1 MLSPLG
7 IEVIPQGLLG
17 IPSCEEPFPSFVENA
32 ITKARHASKLSGL
45 PALADDSG
53 ICVDALNGLPGVL
66 SARFAL
72 SDQKKD
78 PSDEDNNA
86 LLIKKLAGVSQRSA
100 HFTCTL
106 VYLESADDPE
116 PLIAVGKWHGQII
129 ETPKGQAGFGYDP
142 LFFVPELGK
151 TAAELSAE
159 EKNSS
164 KEIEANTNPRINYFR
179 LAFIIPNSVS
189 QFVKSSYISLGF
201 GGNVSSFFTHIL

>member
-1 MLSPLG
+1 MSPKKIVLASNNAGKVKEFNALLSPLG
-7 IEVIPQGLLG
+7 FEVIPQGLLG
-17 IPSCEEPFPSFVENA
+17 IPSCEEPFPSFIENA

-78 PSDEDNNA
+78 PSDDDNNE
-86 LLIKKLAGVSQRSA
+86 LLIRKLTGISQRSA

-106 VYLESADDPE
+106 VYLESVNDPE

-129 ETPKGQAGFGYDP
+129 DSPKGASGFGYDP
-142 LFFVPELGK
+142 LFLIPELGK
-151 TAAELSAE
+151 TAAELSSE
-159 EKNSS
+159 EKNKISHRAIALEQLMSS
-164 KEIEANTNPRINYFR
+164 LK
-179 LAFIIPNSVS
+179 
-189 QFVKSSYISLGF
+189 KKISA
-201 GGNVSSFFTHIL
+201 

>member
-1 MLSPLG
+1 MPAKKIVLASNNAGKVKEFNSLLSPLG

-17 IPSCEEPFPSFVENA
+17 IPSCDEPFPSFVENA

-86 LLIKKLAGVSQRSA
+86 LLIKQLMGVNQRSA

-129 ETPKGQAGFGYDP
+129 DSPKGASGFGYDP
-142 LFFVPELGK
+142 LFLIPELGK
-151 TAAELSAE
+151 TAAELSPE
-159 EKNSS
+159 EKNKMSHRALALEQLMQSLKNKISS
-164 KEIEANTNPRINYFR
+164 
-179 LAFIIPNSVS
+179 
-189 QFVKSSYISLGF
+189 
-201 GGNVSSFFTHIL
+201 

>member
-1 MLSPLG
+1 MPAKKIVLASNNAGKVKEFNSLLSPLG

-78 PSDEDNNA
+78 PSDQDNNA
-86 LLIKKLAGVSQRSA
+86 LLIKQLMGINQRSA

-129 ETPKGQAGFGYDP
+129 DSPKGASGFGYDP
-142 LFFVPELGK
+142 LFLIPELGK
-151 TAAELSAE
+151 TAAELSPN
-159 EKNSS
+159 EKNKMSHRALALEQLMQSLKNKISS
-164 KEIEANTNPRINYFR
+164 
-179 LAFIIPNSVS
+179 
-189 QFVKSSYISLGF
+189 
-201 GGNVSSFFTHIL
+201 

>member
-1 MLSPLG
+1 MPAKKIVLASNNAGKVKEFNALLSPLG

-86 LLIKKLAGVSQRSA
+86 LLIKQLMGVNQRSA

-129 ETPKGQAGFGYDP
+129 DSPKGASGFGYDP
-142 LFFVPELGK
+142 LFLIPELGK
-151 TAAELSAE
+151 TAAELSPE
-159 EKNSS
+159 EKNKMSHRALALEQLMQSLKNKISS
-164 KEIEANTNPRINYFR
+164 
-179 LAFIIPNSVS
+179 
-189 QFVKSSYISLGF
+189 
-201 GGNVSSFFTHIL
+201 

>member
-1 MLSPLG
+1 MSSKKIVLASNNAGKVKEFNALLSPLG

-17 IPSCEEPFPSFVENA
+17 ISSCDEPFPSFVENA

-53 ICVDALNGLPGVL
+53 ICVDALTGLPGVL

-86 LLIKKLAGVSQRSA
+86 LLIKKLTGVNQRSA

-129 ETPKGQAGFGYDP
+129 ESPKGQSGFGYDP
-142 LFFVPELGK
+142 LFFIPELGK
-151 TAAELSAE
+151 TAAELSAH
-159 EKNSS
+159 EKNSVS
-164 KEIEANTNPRINYFR
+164 HRGIALKKLLLELQQRIS
-179 LAFIIPNSVS
+179 PTSC
-189 QFVKSSYISLGF
+189 
-201 GGNVSSFFTHIL
+201 

>member
-1 MLSPLG
+1 MPAKKIVLASNNAGKVKEFNALLSPLG
-7 IEVIPQGLLG
+7 IEVIPQSLLG

-86 LLIKKLAGVSQRSA
+86 LLIKQLIGVNQRSA

-129 ETPKGQAGFGYDP
+129 DSPKGASGFGYDP
-142 LFFVPELGK
+142 LFLIPELGK
-151 TAAELSAE
+151 TAAELSPE
-159 EKNSS
+159 EKNQMSHR
-164 KEIEANTNPRINYFR
+164 A
-179 LAFIIPNSVS
+179 LALEQLMQSLKN
-189 QFVKSSYISLGF
+189 KISA
-201 GGNVSSFFTHIL
+201 

>member
-1 MLSPLG
+1 MPAKKIVLASNNAGKVKEFNSLLSPLG

-78 PSDEDNNA
+78 PSDDDNNA
-86 LLIKKLAGVSQRSA
+86 LLIKQLIGVNERSA

-129 ETPKGQAGFGYDP
+129 DSPKGASGFGYDP
-142 LFFVPELGK
+142 LFLIPELGK
-151 TAAELSAE
+151 TAAELSPE
-159 EKNSS
+159 EKNKMSHRALALEQLMQSLKNKISS
-164 KEIEANTNPRINYFR
+164 
-179 LAFIIPNSVS
+179 
-189 QFVKSSYISLGF
+189 
-201 GGNVSSFFTHIL
+201 

>member
-1 MLSPLG
+1 MPAKKIVLASNNAGKVKEFNALLSPLG

-86 LLIKKLAGVSQRSA
+86 LLIKQLMGVNQRSA

-129 ETPKGQAGFGYDP
+129 DSPKGAFGFGYDP
-142 LFFVPELGK
+142 LFLIPELGK
-151 TAAELSAE
+151 TAAELSPE
-159 EKNSS
+159 EKNKMSHRALALEQLMQSLKNKISS
-164 KEIEANTNPRINYFR
+164 
-179 LAFIIPNSVS
+179 
-189 QFVKSSYISLGF
+189 
-201 GGNVSSFFTHIL
+201 

>member
-1 MLSPLG
+1 MSPKKIVLASNNAGKVKEFNALLSPLG
-7 IEVIPQGLLG
+7 FEVIPQGLLG
-17 IPSCEEPFPSFVENA
+17 IPSCEEPFPSFIENA

-78 PSDEDNNA
+78 PSDDDNNE
-86 LLIKKLAGVSQRSA
+86 LLIRKLTGISQRSA

-106 VYLESADDPE
+106 VYLESVNDPE

-129 ETPKGQAGFGYDP
+129 DSPKGASGFGYDP
-142 LFFVPELGK
+142 LFLIPELGK
-151 TAAELSAE
+151 TAAELSSE
-159 EKNSS
+159 EKNKVSHRAIALEQLMSS
-164 KEIEANTNPRINYFR
+164 LK
-179 LAFIIPNSVS
+179 
-189 QFVKSSYISLGF
+189 KKISA
-201 GGNVSSFFTHIL
+201 

>member
-1 MLSPLG
+1 MPAKKIVLASNNAGKVKEFNALLSPLG

-86 LLIKKLAGVSQRSA
+86 LLIKQLIGVNQRSA

-129 ETPKGQAGFGYDP
+129 DSPKGASGFGYDP
-142 LFFVPELGK
+142 LFLIPELGK
-151 TAAELSAE
+151 TAAELSPN
-159 EKNSS
+159 EKNQMSHR
-164 KEIEANTNPRINYFR
+164 A
-179 LAFIIPNSVS
+179 LALEQLMQSLKN
-189 QFVKSSYISLGF
+189 KISA
-201 GGNVSSFFTHIL
+201 

>member
-1 MLSPLG
+1 MPAKKIVLASNNAGKVKEFNALLSPLG

-86 LLIKKLAGVSQRSA
+86 LLIKQLMGIHQRGA

-129 ETPKGQAGFGYDP
+129 ESPKGESGFGYDP
-142 LFFVPELGK
+142 LFLIPELGK
-151 TAAELSAE
+151 TAAELSPN
-159 EKNSS
+159 EKNKMSHRALALEQLMQSLKNKISS
-164 KEIEANTNPRINYFR
+164 
-179 LAFIIPNSVS
+179 
-189 QFVKSSYISLGF
+189 
-201 GGNVSSFFTHIL
+201 

>member
-1 MLSPLG
+1 MPAKKIVLASNNAGKVKEFNSLLSPLG

-86 LLIKKLAGVSQRSA
+86 LLIKQLMGIHQRSA

-129 ETPKGQAGFGYDP
+129 DSPKGASGFGYDP
-142 LFFVPELGK
+142 LFLIPELGK
-151 TAAELSAE
+151 TAAELSPN
-159 EKNSS
+159 EKNKMSHRALALEQLMQSLKNKISS
-164 KEIEANTNPRINYFR
+164 
-179 LAFIIPNSVS
+179 
-189 QFVKSSYISLGF
+189 
-201 GGNVSSFFTHIL
+201 